1 MDYKASEYLIP
12 VFDYGVLHLEL
23 NTALFILVLFGIV
36 VFSLN
41 RLLFRPVLRTLDNRT
56 ALVEGIQSDNAAK
69 EAEIERL
76 TEEYRANLER
86 VREEVAQFRQETRR
100 AASLEADSI
109 LAAARETAERELE
122 AGLATLKSQMAGLRA
137 EALGNVERLAEQIT
151 QSVLQPR

>member
-36 VFSLN
+36 VFALN
-41 RLLFRPVLRTLDNRT
+41 GLLFRPVLRSLDNRT

-76 TEEYRANLER
+76 AEEYRANLDR
-86 VREEVAQFRQETRR
+86 VREEVAQFRQENRR
-100 AASLEADSI
+100 AASLEAESI
-109 LAAARETAERELE
+109 LAVARETTERELE
-122 AGLATLKSQMAGLRA
+122 AALATLETEMAGLRR
-137 EALGNVERLAEQIT
+137 EALGNVERIAQQIT
-151 QSVLQPR
+151 QRVLER